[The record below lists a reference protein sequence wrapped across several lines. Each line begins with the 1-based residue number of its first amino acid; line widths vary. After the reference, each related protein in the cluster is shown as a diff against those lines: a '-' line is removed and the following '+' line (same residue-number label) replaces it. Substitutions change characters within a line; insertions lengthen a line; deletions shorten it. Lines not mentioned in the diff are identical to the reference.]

1 MDTPALHRLL
11 ERNLQFAPEYAGE
24 LTNHLPMALHAL
36 AELGA
41 DAAGLDAF
49 ASRYVQ
55 RVRLPQAAVSS
66 ARALP
71 DWTAALGDFEAFAS
85 LRASFAALVAER
97 GLEGAVGAALPA
109 LWPGVAAAAFHG
121 PIRVAHALQARHAG
135 ELAAALAYWAA
146 RWQAVPSPS
155 SAEPSLNL
163 SSWLAAAERAAGRW
177 RSASGLISRR
187 MDEAARTTDF
197 AAFGGRLQTAQADL
211 GAAARWAAE
220 SYARSG
226 NFTVL
231 HLVTGLRAVR
241 VLAVHTAPPPS
252 VWAAFGAAVMA
263 SGITASGSAL
273 ASGPSWPEAVKAAL
287 ASEDDHVVKLV
298 HACVEHAGHDPH
310 PAFLLAAWRAIG

>member
-11 ERNLQFAPEYAGE
+11 DRNLHSAQEYAGE
-24 LTNHLPMALHAL
+24 LTNHLPMALQAL

-41 DAAGLDAF
+41 DAARLDAF

-71 DWTAALGDFEAFAS
+71 DWTAALGDFDAFAS
-85 LRASFAALVAER
+85 LRASFAALVSER

-146 RWQAVPSPS
+146 RWQSVPSTSP
-155 SAEPSLNL
+155 EPSMDLP
-163 SSWLAAAERAAGRW
+163 SWLAAAERAAGRW

-187 MDEAARTTDF
+187 MDEASRTTDF

-211 GAAARWAAE
+211 GAAVRWAAE
-220 SYARSG
+220 LYARSG

-241 VLAVHTAPPPS
+241 VLAVHAAPPPS

-263 SGITASGSAL
+263 SGISPGGRAP
-273 ASGPSWPEAVKAAL
+273 ASGPGWPEAVKAAL

-298 HACVEHAGHDPH
+298 HACVEQAAHDPH
-310 PAFLLAAWRAIG
+310 PAFLQAAWRAIA